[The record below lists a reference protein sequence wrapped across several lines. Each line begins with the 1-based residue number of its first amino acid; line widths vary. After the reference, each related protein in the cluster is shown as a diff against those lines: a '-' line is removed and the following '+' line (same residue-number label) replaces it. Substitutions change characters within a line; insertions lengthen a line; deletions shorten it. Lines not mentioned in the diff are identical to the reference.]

1 MSIPK
6 PSKPWLLADAMFVE
20 VEITHPSVP
29 QRHLVFQNAVRNQ
42 IADSNQIALAAE

>member
-20 VEITHPSVP
+20 VEITHPSGKRPRDV
-29 QRHLVFQNAVRNQ
+29 L
-42 IADSNQIALAAE
+42 